1 MKSNRYYD
9 VVVIGAGIHGVGVA
23 QAAAA
28 AGYKVLVLEQASIAA
43 GTSSRSSK
51 LIHGGLRYLEQ
62 WRFGL
67 VRECLRER
75 ELLLRIAPDLVKL
88 RNFVIPVYR
97 DAERSAWKIQTG
109 LYLYSLLSGFGSHS
123 HSQRMSISRWP
134 NPDGLKID
142 GLRAVFQ
149 YQDAQT
155 DDAGLTRSVMA
166 SAESLGAELLEAAR
180 FMHAEAREDGCAIV
194 FEHDSRQTELRSRV
208 LVNAAGPWVSQVAAS
223 VTPATIQPA
232 TELIQGAHI
241 VLNEPRVRDIYY
253 VEAPQDGR
261 AVFVMSWKGRTLVGT
276 TETQFG
282 GADPAVV
289 SPTTG
294 ETDYLKEVVAH
305 YFPGTRIVPVSAF
318 AGLRVLPRN
327 QKTAFGR
334 SRELMLVR
342 HRRLQPH
349 VLHLYGGKL
358 TSYRADAQRVLDIIR
373 PMLPKRKQL
382 ADTRQL
388 RLDPG

>member
-123 HSQRMSISRWP
+123 HS
-134 NPDGLKID
+134 
-142 GLRAVFQ
+142 
-149 YQDAQT
+149 
-155 DDAGLTRSVMA
+155 
-166 SAESLGAELLEAAR
+166 
-180 FMHAEAREDGCAIV
+180 
-194 FEHDSRQTELRSRV
+194 
-208 LVNAAGPWVSQVAAS
+208 
-223 VTPATIQPA
+223 
-232 TELIQGAHI
+232 
-241 VLNEPRVRDIYY
+241 
-253 VEAPQDGR
+253 
-261 AVFVMSWKGRTLVGT
+261 
-276 TETQFG
+276 
-282 GADPAVV
+282 
-289 SPTTG
+289 
-294 ETDYLKEVVAH
+294 
-305 YFPGTRIVPVSAF
+305 
-318 AGLRVLPRN
+318 
-327 QKTAFGR
+327 
-334 SRELMLVR
+334 
-342 HRRLQPH
+342 
-349 VLHLYGGKL
+349 
-358 TSYRADAQRVLDIIR
+358 
-373 PMLPKRKQL
+373 
-382 ADTRQL
+382 
-388 RLDPG
+388 